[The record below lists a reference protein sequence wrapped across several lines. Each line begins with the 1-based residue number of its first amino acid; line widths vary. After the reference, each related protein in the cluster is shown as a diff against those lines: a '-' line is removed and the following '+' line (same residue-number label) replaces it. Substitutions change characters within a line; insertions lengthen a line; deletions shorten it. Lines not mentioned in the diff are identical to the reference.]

1 MVYNGLMFREK
12 IRESARRV
20 VEMLGSYP
28 DIADNE
34 LQTKISLIE
43 PVLRSLGYDTTHPEQ
58 VTLEVA
64 TELGGRIDYMLTGET
79 KATIAVEAKRAG
91 MNLSDKET
99 KQLRAYFTFSEAVS
113 GILTNGVTYWLFT
126 DLDKR
131 NIMDLEP
138 FRKIDIRNATENDLR
153 HLEHLARSRV
163 SKDRVHEQARQ
174 ERYQAQINSIVA
186 QELTEPSQDFLKLV
200 GKKAGIKPLNK
211 TNLEFLR
218 PLVTESIRQNRS
230 EKPPTDPT
238 PEPPPST
245 PPQQGKQ
252 PNPNGA
258 AKTKARFQ
266 GATLFGESLA
276 VKTYAQTLAAVVTEL
291 QALHS
296 DDFDNVVI
304 NRSKFR
310 GRKYWMIS
318 RKEDDLAP
326 YSRKV
331 RIGGYRLDTNLSAQ
345 DIIKRSHL
353 FLEAFGHKP
362 ADLVIHTKDDPTPA

>member
-1 MVYNGLMFREK
+1 MFREK

-20 VEMLGSYP
+20 VEMLESYP

-131 NIMDLEP
+131 NVMDLEP
-138 FRKIDIRNATENDLR
+138 FRKIDIRNATDNDLR

-186 QELTEPSQDFLKLV
+186 QELTEPSQEFLRLV
-200 GKKAGIKPLNK
+200 GKKAEIKPLNK
-211 TNLEFLR
+211 GNLAMLE
-218 PLVTESIRQNRS
+218 PLVAEALRRS
-230 EKPPTDPT
+230 SGEPAPEVSPPPTA
-238 PEPPPST
+238 PSPKSET
-245 PPQQGKQ
+245 QKKSPSSP
-252 PNPNGA
+252 
-258 AKTKARFQ
+258 KTKTVYQ
-266 GATLFGESLA
+266 GASLFGNPLVA
-276 VKTYAQTLAAVVTEL
+276 NNWAQMLRDVVAEL
-291 QALHS
+291 QVRHP
-296 DDFDNVVI
+296 DDFDKVVS
-304 NRSKFR
+304 NPQVFR
-310 GRKYWMIS
+310 AKKYWMIS
-318 RKEDDLAP
+318 KESSDLSSKRTKA
-326 YSRKV
+326 KV
-331 RIGGYRLDTNLSAQ
+331 GEFWVDTNLNAKNK
-345 DIIKRSHL
+345 IKRSHH
-353 FLEAFGHKP
+353 FLKAFGYDP
-362 ADLVIHTKDDPTPA
+362 EDLVIHTQDDPAPA